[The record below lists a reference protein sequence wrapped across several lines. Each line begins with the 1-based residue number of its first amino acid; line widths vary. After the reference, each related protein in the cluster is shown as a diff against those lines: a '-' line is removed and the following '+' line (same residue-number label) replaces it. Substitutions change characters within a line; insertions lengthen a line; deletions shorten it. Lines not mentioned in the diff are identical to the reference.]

1 MRQDEV
7 IIPPKHQVIIDGYKA
22 GAKQAELAAT
32 CGLTQVRISQI
43 LRKYGVSAR
52 SNQELNPITFDV
64 DYAEFLYSTGLSGSA
79 VGEVLGISS
88 GVVLT
93 HLRRRGVTRPTGGV
107 RKYALDEAFFS
118 TVDPVRAY
126 WAGFLAADGCVY
138 KNRVVIGLHPQDED
152 MLLKLCRAARLQN
165 PIAKRRNS
173 SGHEY
178 VYLEVSCS
186 QWVRDLLVH
195 YKITPHKSQTLEPPD
210 LLTEELRW
218 AYVRGYFDG
227 DGHAPISGDLVQIT
241 CGSEVFLAWVIRE
254 VFGAPHKIYPNNGS
268 WGCYVTGPVARA
280 VIPKLYAGSTPETR
294 MARKYDRLLAHVAS
308 DGFQPSPD
316 DVG

>member
-1 MRQDEV
+1 MSQDEV
-7 IIPPKHQVIIDGYKA
+7 LIPPKHQAIIDGYKA
-22 GAKQAELAAT
+22 GAKQVELAAT

-43 LRKYGVSAR
+43 LRKYGVSVR
-52 SNQELNPITFDV
+52 SNQELNPVTFDV
-64 DYAEFLYSTGLSGSA
+64 DFAELLYSTGLSGSA
-79 VGEVLGISS
+79 LGEVLGVSS

-93 HLRRRGVTRPTGGV
+93 HLRRRGATRPTGGV
-107 RKYALDEAFFS
+107 RKYSLDENFFS

-152 MLLKLCRAARLQN
+152 MLEKLKVAAKLQN

-178 VYLEVSCS
+178 VYLEVSCA
-186 QWVRDLLVH
+186 QWVQDLLKR

-210 LLTEELRW
+210 LPTEELRW

-227 DGHAPISGDLVQIT
+227 DGHAPGDGHAVQVT
-241 CGSEVFLAWVIRE
+241 CGSKVFLTWVVRE
-254 VFGAPHKIYPNNGS
+254 VLGAFHKIYANNGS
-268 WGCYVTGPVARA
+268 WGCYVTGPTARV

-294 MARKYDRLLAHVAS
+294 MARKYERLL
-308 DGFQPSPD
+308 
-316 DVG
+316 